1 MQSAEALKASLHIDF
16 PIKKNPML
24 NHTDS
29 LFFIGSCFSQEISTK
44 LRRLGLA
51 SYCSEFGTLFTP
63 QSIEKTIKVIAS
75 KADPFIQLYEGVYH
89 AMDFPYKFQDTQL
102 ETLIS
107 LIGEV
112 GNKDAHELRTA
123 DHVFITL
130 GTAWY
135 YTIEKQSVGNCHKIP
150 QSLFSKQIAKTEE
163 IKASLQSILSEIQL
177 INSKANVYFT
187 ISPVR
192 HLRDGLEDNNRS
204 KSVLKAALSEFIEAN
219 PTVEYF
225 PAFEIVS
232 EELKDHRFY
241 KADLMHPSEF
251 AIDYV
256 FSRLIETL
264 GSESL
269 LRFADEAQKLFRK
282 MSHQPTTEVEQIA
295 WKEKLNSQSLQFQ
308 NKWGTTPVLEEAL
321 QKFPPHAY

>member
-1 MQSAEALKASLHIDF
+1 MQSAEALKASLNIDF
-16 PIKKNPML
+16 PIKRSPML

-44 LRRLGLA
+44 LRRLGLV

-75 KADPFIQLYEGVYH
+75 KADPFIQLHEGVYH
-89 AMDFPYKFQDTQL
+89 AMDFPHKFQDTQL

-107 LIGEV
+107 LIKEV
-112 GNKDAHELRTA
+112 ANKDVHQLKNA
-123 DHVFITL
+123 DHIFITL

-135 YTIEKQSVGNCHKIP
+135 YTIDKQPVGNCHKIP

-163 IKASLQSILSEIQL
+163 IKASLESILSEVQL
-177 INSKANVYFT
+177 INPEANIYFT

-192 HLRDGLEDNNRS
+192 HLRDGLEENNRS
-204 KSVLKAALSEFIEAN
+204 KSVLKAALAEWMDEN
-219 PTVEYF
+219 PTVGYF
-225 PAFEIVS
+225 PAFEIIS

-256 FSRLIETL
+256 FTRLIETL

-269 LRFADEAQKLFRK
+269 LLFADEAQKLLQK
-282 MSHQPTTEVEQIA
+282 MSHRPRTEAEQMA
-295 WKEKLNSQSLQFQ
+295 WKEKSNLQIVQFQ
-308 NKWGTTPVLEEAL
+308 NKWGTTPVQEEAL
-321 QKFPPHAY
+321 QKSPPLVY

>member
-1 MQSAEALKASLHIDF
+1 
-16 PIKKNPML
+16 ML

-123 DHVFITL
+123 T
-130 GTAWY
+130 
-135 YTIEKQSVGNCHKIP
+135 
-150 QSLFSKQIAKTEE
+150 
-163 IKASLQSILSEIQL
+163 
-177 INSKANVYFT
+177 
-187 ISPVR
+187 
-192 HLRDGLEDNNRS
+192 
-204 KSVLKAALSEFIEAN
+204 
-219 PTVEYF
+219 
-225 PAFEIVS
+225 
-232 EELKDHRFY
+232 
-241 KADLMHPSEF
+241 
-251 AIDYV
+251 
-256 FSRLIETL
+256 
-264 GSESL
+264 
-269 LRFADEAQKLFRK
+269 
-282 MSHQPTTEVEQIA
+282 
-295 WKEKLNSQSLQFQ
+295 
-308 NKWGTTPVLEEAL
+308 
-321 QKFPPHAY
+321 